1 MVDEQTRPATVSR
14 GLLNHLTI
22 LLPTLEG
29 LCQITV
35 ADGKKG
41 WIHFRYAPDTA
52 AEMEQFWAYLAE
64 KHGSEFQL
72 GVFVGEDD
80 GCSA

>member
-1 MVDEQTRPATVSR
+1 MAGEQTRPATVSR
-14 GLLNHLTI
+14 NLLNHLTI

-41 WIHFRYAPDTA
+41 WIHFRYAPETEGDMA
-52 AEMEQFWAYLAE
+52 QFWAYLAE
-64 KHGSEFQL
+64 KHGADFHL
-72 GVFVGEDD
+72 GAFVGADD
-80 GCSA
+80 ETPA